1 MLVTS
6 SDSLLFWKFMN
17 MFETRHKIHK
27 SSGHVKSVR
36 LSTAGSLSSETR
48 SLVETQT
55 TRIGLSSFTAPET
68 IYKILQTAKT
78 TKHDYIQTT
87 RSTHQHQTRKIKKV
101 KAESC
106 GKVVIAAETP
116 VIAGTVPW
124 RCRSRGFPESCPAKR
139 STEVKSATFWDTSA
153 NSYNAPCAPF

>member
-1 MLVTS
+1 MYEYV
-6 SDSLLFWKFMN
+6 WN
-17 MFETRHKIHK
+17 FETRHKIHK
-27 SSGHVKSVR
+27 SREVS
-36 LSTAGSLSSETR
+36 ASLNCRIPELR
-48 SLVETQT
+48 NSLARRDSNHQDRTFLVHC
-55 TRIGLSSFTAPET
+55 SWNN
-68 IYKILQTAKT
+68 LQTANSKDDKT
-78 TKHDYIQTT
+78 RLIYKQHIYIQI
-87 RSTHQHQTRKIKKV
+87 THQHQTRKIKKV

-139 STEVKSATFWDTSA
+139 STEVKSATFWDSSA